1 VRDNSA
7 ATSSSG
13 PREARQTPKGDAVYK
28 QNGILQRLFEIDC
41 RSLALFRIAIA
52 LILLADLGIRVCDL
66 NAMYLDT
73 GMFPRAEIQQR
84 YSSVWNWSLQFASRT
99 RPLQIALFGVEALLG
114 MALLIGYRTRLATI
128 GSWLLLVSIQNRV
141 LPILNAGD
149 GLLRQLLFWAM
160 FLPLDRVWSLSQ
172 WLADRR
178 GRSSPA
184 APAGAAFSA
193 ASAAILLQMVLLYLC
208 SAIFKTNGDWFQGRV
223 IAGTL
228 AHDLYAKPLGE
239 HLLEFPAALQILT
252 LGMFLLEWLAPIL
265 MLFPKRTGQARLLA
279 ITGLT
284 LMHLGIELF
293 MTVGLFSFISI
304 AGLTL
309 FLPGSFWDRLS
320 IVPFLNTAKTTLA
333 PPQRLP
339 RFINGLCL
347 GLLFYVL
354 MINTIGLFARTS
366 GPVGWAFLNTAA
378 GLGQKWNMFQGTP
391 SKDGWYVAQAK
402 LQDGSEVDLLRDGA
416 PLSWDRPE
424 FPAGIFP
431 NHRWRKLF
439 REMAYEDELGY
450 QVFRRPVAQYLCKE
464 WNRRSPQEKRVVEF
478 DLIYCVSTE
487 TKSQKASSQGFLMR
501 ERLIH
506 L

>member
-1 VRDNSA
+1 
-7 ATSSSG
+7 
-13 PREARQTPKGDAVYK
+13 
-28 QNGILQRLFEIDC
+28 
-41 RSLALFRIAIA
+41 
-52 LILLADLGIRVCDL
+52 
-66 NAMYLDT
+66 MYLDS

-84 YSSVWNWSLQFASRT
+84 YSSVWNWSLHFASGT
-99 RPLQIALFGVEALLG
+99 RSLQLVLFGLEALMA
-114 MALLIGYRTRLATI
+114 MALLIGYKTRLATI
-128 GSWLLLVSIQNRV
+128 GSWLLLVSVQNRV
-141 LPILNAGD
+141 PPILNAGD

-160 FLPLDRVWSLSQ
+160 FIPLDRVWSISR
-172 WLADRR
+172 WLADRTA
-178 GRSSPA
+178 RSRPA
-184 APAGAAFSA
+184 APAGPAFSVA
-193 ASAAILLQMVLLYLC
+193 TAAILVQMVLLYLC

-228 AHDLYAKPLGE
+228 AHDLYAKPPGE
-239 HLLEFPAALQILT
+239 QLLKFPVTLQFLT

-265 MLFPKRTGQARLLA
+265 MLSPKRTGQARLLA
-279 ITGLT
+279 ITGLM

-309 FLPGSFWDRLS
+309 FLPATFWNRLS
-320 IVPFLNTAKTTLA
+320 IIPILNTAKTTLA
-333 PPQRLP
+333 PPVRLP
-339 RFINGLCL
+339 RFVNGLCL
-347 GLLFYVL
+347 GLLLYVL
-354 MINTIGLFARTS
+354 MINAAGLITRTS

-378 GLGQKWNMFQGTP
+378 GLGQKWSMFQGTP

-402 LQDGSEVDLLRDGA
+402 LQDGSEVDLLRNGA
-416 PLSWDRPE
+416 ALSWDRPG

-439 REMAYEDELGY
+439 REMAYEDDLGY

-478 DLIYCVSTE
+478 DLIYCVSTGAA
-487 TKSQKASSQGFLMR
+487 SPKAGNQGFLMR
-501 ERLIH
+501 ESLIH

>member
-1 VRDNSA
+1 
-7 ATSSSG
+7 
-13 PREARQTPKGDAVYK
+13 
-28 QNGILQRLFEIDC
+28 
-41 RSLALFRIAIA
+41 
-52 LILLADLGIRVCDL
+52 
-66 NAMYLDT
+66 
-73 GMFPRAEIQQR
+73 
-84 YSSVWNWSLQFASRT
+84 
-99 RPLQIALFGVEALLG
+99 
-114 MALLIGYRTRLATI
+114 
-128 GSWLLLVSIQNRV
+128 
-141 LPILNAGD
+141 
-149 GLLRQLLFWAM
+149 
-160 FLPLDRVWSLSQ
+160 
-172 WLADRR
+172 
-178 GRSSPA
+178 
-184 APAGAAFSA
+184 
-193 ASAAILLQMVLLYLC
+193 MVLLYLC

-239 HLLEFPAALQILT
+239 HLLEFPATLQILT

-265 MLFPKRTGQARLLA
+265 MLFPKRTGQARILA
-279 ITGLT
+279 ITGLI

-320 IVPFLNTAKTTLA
+320 IAPFLNTAKTVLT

-339 RFINGLCL
+339 RFINGICL

-478 DLIYCVSTE
+478 DLIYCVSSGA
-487 TKSQKASSQGFLMR
+487 KSQKASGQGFLIR